1 LTAWLR
7 ESRGVPESLLRFAPN
22 SIDPYLT
29 PQIAVTDGTREIARG
44 RHLAALRKAAA
55 ALAQAT
61 LDAQAAAAYPDAWR
75 RFAVDR
81 LPEVHTLDLAEGP
94 LSVYP
99 ALTATGE
106 RIAVSFHWSAAE
118 AARQLLHGATALA
131 GLLLERP
138 VREFA
143 KRIRADAPL
152 LLAASPFVRGDAL
165 VELLVTLAVRRACFG
180 DAEIVPRDRLGFEAA
195 VAHGR
200 ERLPEELSAVLA
212 AALVWF
218 TTARELRRLL
228 DDPRAKSFREAGMA
242 AHSHLRALLD
252 TDALAVRPSAYVRE
266 LPRYLR
272 AAEQRWRRLLTRGG
286 EPATIERELVAW
298 DARLGLLR
306 QQVAAERRWLPA
318 LDDLGWWF
326 EEYRVSLYAQ
336 ELKTAR
342 PVSAP
347 RLQQRAAEIEAW
359 LRR

>member
-1 LTAWLR
+1 LR
-7 ESRGVPESLLRFAPN
+7 R
-22 SIDPYLT
+22 
-29 PQIAVTDGTREIARG
+29 
-44 RHLAALRKAAA
+44 AAA
-55 ALAQAT
+55 ALAQAA
-61 LDAQAAAAYPDAWR
+61 LDARAAAAYPDAWR

-81 LPEVHTLDLAEGP
+81 LPDVQTLDLAEGP
-94 LSVYP
+94 LAVYP
-99 ALTATGE
+99 ALTAAGE

-118 AARQLLHGATALA
+118 AERQLLQGATALA

-138 VREFA
+138 ARELA

-195 VAHGR
+195 VAHGVQ
-200 ERLPEELSAVLA
+200 RLSEELSVALA

-228 DDPRAKSFREAGMA
+228 DDPRAKNFREAGMA
-242 AHSHLRALLD
+242 AHSHLQALLD
-252 TDALAVRPSAYVRE
+252 TVGLAVRPVAYLRE

-286 EPATIERELVAW
+286 EPATIERELAAW
-298 DARLGLLR
+298 DARLGSLR

-318 LDDLGWWF
+318 LEDLGWWL

-336 ELKTAR
+336 ELGTVLR
-342 PVSAP
+342 VSEP
-347 RLQQRAAEIEAW
+347 RLAAQLEAA
-359 LRR
+359 RRS